1 MAACRTGGA
10 GNAKTVIPSRFCRD
24 TGIGCYVTAHFDV
37 GIVVAQ
43 QVGMALFWETT
54 RVEKPTP
61 QPQPMSPLA
70 VALLLKLRAESE
82 K

>member
-1 MAACRTGGA
+1 MPEVQCRHDSVSRRQACCH
-10 GNAKTVIPSRFCRD
+10 I
-24 TGIGCYVTAHFDV
+24 TAQFNV

-43 QVGMALFWETT
+43 QAGMALFWETT

-61 QPQPMSPLA
+61 QPQPLSPLA

>member
-1 MAACRTGGA
+1 VPGE
-10 GNAKTVIPSRFCRD
+10 AKTVIPSRFCRY
-24 TGIGCYVTAHFDV
+24 TATGCYVTAHFNV
-37 GIVVAQ
+37 GTIVAQ

-54 RVEKPTP
+54 RVEKPNP